1 MIARSVWR
9 TSRAGASIA
18 LLAGC
23 SAACGGSGDGA
34 QDPSVVDSAA
44 DDGGP
49 VFVDTALPDGDAPA
63 HDGAL
68 SDVRDA
74 AIDVGPSI
82 PRLGAEI
89 DATGVTFRVW
99 APHATAAWVTG
110 DFPEA
115 KVAMTLESATIG
127 IFAAHVASARA
138 GTTYR
143 FVFDSPAGTITR
155 IDPWCRAH
163 VGDGCQV
170 VDPGAYAWKT
180 GSFTRPPRNASIV
193 YELHLGS
200 FAVDPGAPSG
210 TFASARAKLAG
221 LADLGVDVVELM
233 PVHDFGSDPTHWG
246 YNAQLFHSP
255 HAGLGKPDDLRSF
268 VDEAHRLGIAV
279 WIDVVVNHTSS
290 SKSAPLMCFDGDCAD
305 GGAGLYFFPA
315 GTYAKT
321 PWGPRPDYTKPPVA
335 DMLVA
340 SAEQWLVEYR
350 GDGFRW
356 DSVSNIRAIDGAG
369 TTPGGKELLQREND
383 RTHAL
388 GGLSTAEDL
397 KGWDGITK
405 SVAGGGLGFDAQWD
419 GFGYQV
425 EPVLAAASDD
435 ARDLGALEGALTG
448 TYAGDPFARLLFLD
462 DHDTVGN
469 GGARLAKKLD
479 AVDPESWSSRR
490 RAMIGMVL
498 LLTAPGVPMLF
509 MGEESLSTA
518 SFDSAA
524 SPLPP
529 PTAAGLKF
537 QAFVRD
543 LARLRR
549 NVDGSAGGLLATG
562 VEVFHRNDAAKVLA
576 YRRHGDAGS
585 AADDVIVVVNLKNKS
600 YTAYDLGVDS
610 AGPWRV
616 RLTSDRAAYGADFV
630 EGAAGPFTARAA
642 TKDGKPFTLTLPLAA
657 YGAMVLTQ

>member
-1 MIARSVWR
+1 MIARSV
-9 TSRAGASIA
+9 SRASRARAVVASVA
-18 LLAGC
+18 LAAGC
-23 SAACGGSGDGA
+23 GG
-34 QDPSVVDSAA
+34 A
-44 DDGGP
+44 DDGAPGAIDDAP
-49 VFVDTALPDGDAPA
+49 SSDGGKVYVDTALPDDATIASDGPA
-63 HDGAL
+63 TDT
-68 SDVRDA
+68 RDA
-74 AIDVGPSI
+74 AVDVGPSI
-82 PRLGAEI
+82 ARLGAEV

-115 KVAMTLESATIG
+115 KVSMTLESTSSG
-127 IFAAHVASARA
+127 IFAAHVASAHA

-143 FVFDSPAGTITR
+143 FVFDSPLGSITR

-163 VGDGCQV
+163 VGDGCV
-170 VDPGAYAWKT
+170 VIDPNAYAWKT
-180 GSFTRPPRNASIV
+180 SAFTRAPRNASIV
-193 YELHLGS
+193 YELHVGS
-200 FAVDPGAPSG
+200 FAVDPGATSG
-210 TFASARAKLAG
+210 TFASARTKLAS

-233 PVHDFGSDPTHWG
+233 PVHDYGSDATHWG
-246 YNAQLFHSP
+246 YNTQLFHSP
-255 HAGLGKPDDLRSF
+255 HPGLGKPDDLRSF

-290 SKSAPLMCFDGDCAD
+290 SKSAPLNCFDGDCAD
-305 GGAGLYFFPA
+305 GSAGLYFFPP

-321 PWGPRPDYTKPPVA
+321 PWGPRPDYTKSQVA

-369 TTPGGKELLQREND
+369 TTPGGKELLQRAND

-405 SVAGGGLGFDAQWD
+405 SVASGGLGFDAQWD

-435 ARDLGALEGALTG
+435 ARDLGAIEGALTG
-448 TYAGDPFARLLFLD
+448 SYAGDPFARLLFLD

-490 RAMIGMVL
+490 RAMLGMVL
-498 LLTAPGVPMLF
+498 LFTAPGVPMLF

-518 SFDSAA
+518 SFDGAA
-524 SPLPP
+524 APLPA

-549 NVDGSAGGLLATG
+549 NVEGGAGGLLESG
-562 VEVFHRNDAAKVLA
+562 VEVFHRNDAAKVIA
-576 YRRHGDAGS
+576 YRRHGAS
-585 AADDVIVVVNLKNKS
+585 AADDVVVVLNLKNKA

-642 TKDGKPFTLTLPLAA
+642 TPAKDGKPFTLTLPLAA
-657 YGAMVLTQ
+657 YGAMVLTH